1 MTMTRLEREWHE
13 AEIAWYNSEREK
25 FEAEAE
31 RERAEAERAKALARG
46 AVLTADRKAIS
57 LASEMRK
64 EERYLAGDFESR
76 VYRFNQQVGD
86 SSVEQCI
93 DKLTTWS
100 RMEPGCSMSIYFN
113 SPGGDIIAGMA
124 LFDTIRYLARKHHIT
139 TVALGY
145 AASMAGILLQ
155 AGSTR
160 IMAPEAWMLIHQ
172 GSYGAIG
179 SAGQFEDTAEWVKR
193 LQGRILDIFYERS
206 RTTDAP
212 KKLSKK
218 QIANR
223 WERRDWWLSSNEALD
238 HGFCDKVE

>member
-1 MTMTRLEREWHE
+1 MTMTKLEREWHE
-13 AEIAWYNSEREK
+13 AEIAWYNAERDR

-31 RERAEAERAKALARG
+31 HARAKARG
-46 AVLTADRKAIS
+46 ANLTADREALS
-57 LASEMRK
+57 LASELRK
-64 EERYLAGDFESR
+64 EERYLAGDFENK
-76 VYRFNQQVGD
+76 VYRFNQSVGD
-86 SSVEQCI
+86 NSVEQCI

-100 RMEPGCSMSIYFN
+100 RMDPGCSMSIYFN

-124 LFDTIRYLARKHHIT
+124 LFDTIRYLAQRHHIT

-155 AGSTR
+155 AGTTR

>member
-1 MTMTRLEREWHE
+1 MSDDLHP
-13 AEIAWYNSEREK
+13 AEIAELEAKAEK
-25 FEAEAE
+25 YLAEADQARMEAEHARTMALGAAITAE
-31 RERAEAERAKALARG
+31 RENLNLHSER
-46 AVLTADRKAIS
+46 
-57 LASEMRK
+57 RK

-76 VYRFNQQVGD
+76 VYRFNQGVGD

-100 RMEPGCSMSIYFN
+100 RMDPGCSMSIYFN

-155 AGSTR
+155 AGTTR

-206 RTTDAP
+206 RNTDAD